1 MERVN
6 LGIAALA
13 TIAIPTMLVMCL
25 REPAREPVSIA
36 KLLPTLPTVA
46 PTTVPAPAPKPEA
59 PPPRPPNVTTQCMTP
74 EMTLA
79 NDDGMYALCIP
90 NVGCFDQN
98 SSLITHSLVTTS
110 VSEPV
115 AVAELGPRL
124 RAAVAN
130 GEVDATPDHSIV
142 LVGSTPW
149 NRDTDR
155 PLHLPKVARGW
166 SREGDRAVAKILGTH
181 VLVARSWDPDVAPP
195 PPWAP
200 DRAYILDAAGQ
211 VTAMVAIDHDLA
223 TVALGDDSFL
233 VPNGAGGF
241 SLVVHGLAVSFGDLA
256 TWREE
261 ASSIDG
267 DPALRR
273 IEGQHIPLQMIQL
286 TEKPAYDET
295 TIDGTVLGRQR
306 EAAVA
311 ASWCDEEE
319 EVCHVAR
326 VAIEFHVS
334 KHGKRTQGI
343 NVADHVYP
351 LCR

>member
-25 REPAREPVSIA
+25 REPTREPVSIV
-36 KLLPTLPTVA
+36 KLLPVLPKT
-46 PTTVPAPAPKPEA
+46 PAPKPA
-59 PPPRPPNVTTQCMTP
+59 VPAPRPPDVTARCMSP

-79 NDDGMYALCIP
+79 NDDGLYALCIP
-90 NVGCFDQN
+90 NVGCFDQDR
-98 SSLITHSLVTTS
+98 SLITHSLVTTS

-115 AVAELGPRL
+115 TFNELGPRL

-142 LVGSTPW
+142 LVGSMPW
-149 NRDTDR
+149 NRDADR

-181 VLVARSWDPDVAPP
+181 VLVARSWDPDIAPP

-200 DRAYILDAAGQ
+200 DRAYVLDAAGQ
-211 VTAMVAIDHDLA
+211 VTATVAIDHDLA

-233 VPNGAGGF
+233 IPNGAGGF
-241 SLVVHGLAVSFGDLA
+241 SLVVHGIATNFGDLA

-261 ASSIDG
+261 TSSIEG

-273 IEGQHIPLQMIQL
+273 IEGQHIPLQMIRL
-286 TEKPAYDET
+286 TEESAYDET
-295 TIDGTVLGRQR
+295 ALDGTLLGRER
-306 EAAVA
+306 EALAA
-311 ASWCDEEE
+311 ASWCDEE
-319 EVCHVAR
+319 VCHVAR
-326 VAIEFHVS
+326 IAIEFHVS
-334 KHGKRTQGI
+334 THGKRTQHV
-343 NVADHVYP
+343 NVADRVYP
-351 LCR
+351 LCRA

>member
-36 KLLPTLPTVA
+36 KLLPALPTVRF
-46 PTTVPAPAPKPEA
+46 PAPAKPEA
-59 PPPRPPNVTTQCMTP
+59 PTPRPPEVTAQCMTP
-74 EMTLA
+74 EMTIA
-79 NDDGMYALCIP
+79 NDDGLYALCIP
-90 NVGCFDQN
+90 NVGCFDQDR
-98 SSLITHSLVTTS
+98 SLITRSLVTTS

-115 AVAELGPRL
+115 PVKELGPHL
-124 RAAVAN
+124 LAAVAN

-155 PLHLPKVARGW
+155 PLHLPRIARGW
-166 SREGDRAVAKILGTH
+166 SREGDRAIAKILGTH

-233 VPNGAGGF
+233 IPNGAGGF
-241 SLVVHGLAVSFGDLA
+241 SVVVHGIAVSFGDLA

-261 ASSIDG
+261 TATDG

-273 IEGQHIPLQMIQL
+273 IEGQHIPLQMIRL
-286 TEKPAYDET
+286 TDARERAFEEAA
-295 TIDGTVLGRQR
+295 IDGTVLGRER
-306 EAAVA
+306 EAVAA
-311 ASWCDEEE
+311 ASWCDEQ
-319 EVCHVAR
+319 VCHVAR
-326 VAIEFHVS
+326 IAIELHVS

-343 NVADHVYP
+343 NVADQVYP
-351 LCR
+351 LCRS

>member
-36 KLLPTLPTVA
+36 KLLPALPTA
-46 PTTVPAPAPKPEA
+46 PTPAPKPAA
-59 PPPRPPNVTTQCMTP
+59 PTPRPPDVTVRCMTP

-79 NDDGMYALCIP
+79 ADDSAVALCIP
-90 NVGCFDQN
+90 NVGCFDED
-98 SSLITHSLVTTS
+98 SRLITRSLITTS

-115 AVAELGPRL
+115 TVDELGPRL
-124 RAAVAN
+124 RAAIAR

-149 NRDTDR
+149 NRDADR

-166 SREGDRAVAKILGTH
+166 SREDDRVVAKILGTH

-211 VTAMVAIDHDLA
+211 VSAMVAIDHDLA
-223 TVALGDDSFL
+223 TVDLGDDSFL
-233 VPNGAGGF
+233 IANGAGGF
-241 SLVVHGLAVSFGDLA
+241 SLVVHGSATNFGDLA

-261 ASSIDG
+261 TSIDG
-267 DPALRR
+267 DPALHR
-273 IEGQHIPLQMIQL
+273 IEGQHIPLQMIRL
-286 TEKPAYDET
+286 TEEPADDET
-295 TIDGTVLGRQR
+295 AIDGTVLGRER
-306 EAAVA
+306 EAAAA
-311 ASWCDEEE
+311 ASWCDEE
-319 EVCHVAR
+319 VCHVAR
-326 VAIEFHVS
+326 IAIEFHVS

-343 NVADHVYP
+343 NVADRVYP
-351 LCR
+351 LCRT

>member
-25 REPAREPVSIA
+25 REPAREPVSIE
-36 KLLPTLPTVA
+36 KLLPVLPTA
-46 PTTVPAPAPKPEA
+46 PTTTSPAPKPEA
-59 PPPRPPNVTTQCMTP
+59 PVPRPPSVTAQCMTP

-90 NVGCFDQN
+90 NVGCFDQD

-115 AVAELGPRL
+115 TVAELGPRL

-181 VLVARSWDPDVAPP
+181 VLVARSWDPDIAPP

-211 VTAMVAIDHDLA
+211 VTAMVAIDHDLG

-241 SLVVHGLAVSFGDLA
+241 SVVVHGIATNFGDLA

-261 ASSIDG
+261 TSAIDG

-273 IEGQHIPLQMIQL
+273 IEGQHIPLQTIRL
-286 TEKPAYDET
+286 TEDSAYDET

-306 EAAVA
+306 EAAAA
-311 ASWCDEEE
+311 ASWCDEQA
-319 EVCHVAR
+319 CHVAR
-326 VAIEFHVS
+326 IAVEFHVS

-343 NVADHVYP
+343 NVADQVYP
-351 LCR
+351 LCRS

>member
-25 REPAREPVSIA
+25 REPTRQPVSIA
-36 KLLPTLPTVA
+36 KLLPALPTT
-46 PTTVPAPAPKPEA
+46 PKPSTPAPKS
-59 PPPRPPNVTTQCMTP
+59 PPRPHVTAQCMTP
-74 EMTLA
+74 ETTLA

-90 NVGCFDQN
+90 NVGCFDQDGG
-98 SSLITHSLVTTS
+98 SITHSLVTTS

-115 AVAELGPRL
+115 TVAELGPRL
-124 RAAVAN
+124 RAAVVN
-130 GEVDATPDHSIV
+130 GSVDATPDHSIV

-181 VLVARSWDPDVAPP
+181 VLVARSWDPDIAPP

-211 VTAMVAIDHDLA
+211 VTAMVAIDHDLG

-241 SLVVHGLAVSFGDLA
+241 SLVVHGLATNFGDLA

-261 ASSIDG
+261 TSSIDG

-273 IEGQHIPLQMIQL
+273 IEGQHIPLQMIRL
-286 TEKPAYDET
+286 VEDRDYDET
-295 TIDGTVLGRQR
+295 AIDGTVLGRER
-306 EAAVA
+306 ESVAA
-311 ASWCDEEE
+311 ASWCDERA
-319 EVCHVAR
+319 CHVAR
-326 VAIEFHVS
+326 IAVEFHVS
-334 KHGKRTQGI
+334 KHGARTQGI
-343 NVADHVYP
+343 NVTDEVYP
-351 LCR
+351 LCRN